1 MKKKRTR
8 KYGTGLLM
16 IAPTIIGLIIL
27 NIIPLIQTFI
37 LSMQDA
43 SAFGAAQFV
52 GLDNYIK
59 MFQSSEMWKATFNT
73 LLFVVY
79 TVPVG
84 IVISLVI
91 AVLLNAKIKGKTLF
105 RAVFFMPM
113 IVAPAAIAM
122 VWKLLFNAEFGI
134 INTVLR
140 TIGFEGTNWLT
151 NDNTILLVCAIVTI
165 WSAVGYDAIILLSG
179 LQGISSTYYEA
190 AKLDGASGI
199 QSFFHITLPMVSPTL
214 FFTII
219 MRVMGSLKVFDV
231 IYMMIESS
239 NPAINSARTLMGLFY
254 RESFELGNRGYGSA
268 IVIWTL
274 FIIGAVTVIQFV
286 GEKKLVNYDA

>member
-27 NIIPLIQTFI
+27 NIIPLIQTII
-37 LSMQDA
+37 LSIQEA
-43 SAFGAAQFV
+43 SAFGTPRFV

-59 MFQSSEMWKATFNT
+59 MFQSGEMWKATFNT

-79 TVPVG
+79 TVPFG
-84 IVISLVI
+84 IALALVV
-91 AVLLNAKIKGKTLF
+91 AVLLNAKIRGKTFF
-105 RAVFFMPM
+105 RSVFFMPM
-113 IVAPAAIAM
+113 VVAPAAIAM

-140 TIGFEGTNWLT
+140 TIGLEGTNWLT
-151 NDNTILLVCAIVTI
+151 NDKTILLVCAIVTI
-165 WSAVGYDAIILLSG
+165 WSSVGYDAIILLSG
-179 LQGISSTYYEA
+179 LQGIPSVYYEA

-199 QSFFHITLPMVSPTL
+199 QNFFHITLPMVSPTL

-274 FIIGAVTVIQFV
+274 LIIGVVTVIQFA
-286 GEKKLVNYDA
+286 GEKKLVHYDA